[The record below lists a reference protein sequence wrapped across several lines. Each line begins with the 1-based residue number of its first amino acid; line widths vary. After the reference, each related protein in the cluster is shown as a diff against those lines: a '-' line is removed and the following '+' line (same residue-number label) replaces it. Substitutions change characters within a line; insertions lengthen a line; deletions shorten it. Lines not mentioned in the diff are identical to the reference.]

1 MGFHQRETVSGKPE
15 EDPRATKA
23 AHGSAIIF
31 IFIFITILVL
41 YGSNQR
47 AIGTLGQT
55 GYLIICGMYV
65 AVMKILE
72 ESRNEFL
79 DLNNRAGRSAK
90 AEEGLGEFLGIPPN
104 GNSPIHGFDPGQ
116 EKTGPIW
123 VCPNGR
129 EFKKDFLISA
139 GAQSSLREN
148 SCPDGVASPP

>member
-1 MGFHQRETVSGKPE
+1 MDFHQRKTVLGKPGE
-15 EDPRATKA
+15 GPRATMA
-23 AHGSAIIF
+23 AHCPAIIF

-79 DLNNRAGRSAK
+79 DLTNRAGRSAK
-90 AEEGLGEFLGIPPN
+90 AEEDLGEFLSILPN
-104 GNSPIHGFDPGQ
+104 RNFPIHGFDPGQ
-116 EKTGPIW
+116 EKTGHIF
-123 VCPNGR
+123 VSPNGR